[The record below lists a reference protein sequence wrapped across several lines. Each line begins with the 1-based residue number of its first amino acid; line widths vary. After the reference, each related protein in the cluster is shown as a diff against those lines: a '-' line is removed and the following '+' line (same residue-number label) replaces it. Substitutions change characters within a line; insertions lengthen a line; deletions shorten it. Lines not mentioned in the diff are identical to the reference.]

1 MSTSPRT
8 TPHGHTAAMTA
19 APQPSASPGLA
30 QRRRHARRWLRS
42 LGPAIAVVSSLVV
55 IGSSQVLA
63 GRSEP
68 VAAATTAPPPAV
80 VVATPTAAAVATIMP
95 TPAPTIEPTL
105 PPNLGCATP
114 TPDIAPAAVVRHGD
128 REDKVVALTFDDGWD
143 PENVE
148 RILRIL
154 QREQVNATFFP
165 TGRAIKQVTK
175 VWQAVA
181 DAGFPIANHTAHHP
195 TLVDMCFG
203 DQLEELRRDD
213 EIAESTLGI
222 VPLPIFRPPF
232 GLYDDTTLLAA
243 AAAGKSA
250 VIIWDVDTRDWA
262 GIGTRTV
269 TAGALGGKN
278 GSIVVMHT
286 TAEATAW
293 GLPDIIAGYRKRGFS
308 FATVGQLLDLGG
320 PVPFPITP

>member
-1 MSTSPRT
+1 MT
-8 TPHGHTAAMTA
+8 T
-19 APQPSASPGLA
+19 APQPTAAPGLA
-30 QRRRHARRWLRS
+30 QRRRAARRWLRS
-42 LGPAIAVVSSLVV
+42 VGPAIAVVSSLVV

-63 GRSEP
+63 GRSAP
-68 VAAATTAPPPAV
+68 VAAATTDPPPAV
-80 VVATPTAAAVATIMP
+80 VVATPTASPVATAVP
-95 TPAPTIEPTL
+95 TPVPTIEPTL
-105 PPNLGCATP
+105 APNLGCATP
-114 TPDIAPAAVVRHGD
+114 VPDIAPAEVVRHGSRD
-128 REDKVVALTFDDGWD
+128 RAKVVALTFDDGWD

-154 QREQVNATFFP
+154 RHEQVNATFFP
-165 TGRAIKQVTK
+165 TGRAIKQETE

-213 EIAESTLGI
+213 EIAETTLGI

-243 AAAGKSA
+243 AAAGKTA
-250 VIIWDVDTRDWA
+250 VIVWDVDTRDWA
-262 GIGTRTV
+262 GIGSKTV
-269 TAGALGGKN
+269 TAGALAGKA

-286 TAEATAW
+286 TSDATAHS
-293 GLPDIIAGYRKRGFS
+293 LPDIIAGYRERGFS
-308 FATVGQLLDLGG
+308 FVTVGQLLDLGG
-320 PVPFPITP
+320 PVPFPSAP